1 MKLPQVSSH
10 TLIKKFKRMGYL
22 DAPFQGK
29 GSHVAL
35 YKDADGTK
43 LLVIIQKRGSYSDW
57 NPDVNYEASP
67 DGAGGF
73 LSFSHQLIGPLPA
86 RDDGASSLS

>member
-29 GSHVAL
+29 GSHVPL
-35 YKDADGTK
+35 YKDADGIK
-43 LLVIIQKRGSYSDW
+43 LLVIIPKRD
-57 NPDVNYEASP
+57 
-67 DGAGGF
+67 
-73 LSFSHQLIGPLPA
+73 PLPIGTLMSIMKQA
-86 RDDGASSLS
+86 RMEREEFYLFLTS

>member
-1 MKLPQVSSH
+1 MKLPQVSSN
-10 TLIKKFKRMGYL
+10 TLIKKFKRIGYQ

-43 LLVIIQKRGSYSDW
+43 LLVIIPKRDPIPIGTLMSIMKQARMEREEFYL
-57 NPDVNYEASP
+57 
-67 DGAGGF
+67 F
-73 LSFSHQLIGPLPA
+73 LTS
-86 RDDGASSLS
+86 

>member
-10 TLIKKFKRMGYL
+10 TLIKKFKRIGYQ

-43 LLVIIQKRGSYSDW
+43 LLVIIPKRD
-57 NPDVNYEASP
+57 
-67 DGAGGF
+67 
-73 LSFSHQLIGPLPA
+73 PLPIGTLMSIMKQA
-86 RDDGASSLS
+86 RMEREEFYLFLTC

>member
-10 TLIKKFKRMGYL
+10 TLIKKFKMIGYQ

-35 YKDADGTK
+35 YRDADGTK
-43 LLVIIQKRGSYSDW
+43 LLVIIQKRGSDSDW
-57 NPDVNYEASP
+57 NPNVNYETSP
-67 DGAGGF
+67 DGTRGI
-73 LSFSHQLIGPLPA
+73 LSFSHQLIGFLPV
-86 RDDGASSLS
+86 RDDGASSLY

>member
-10 TLIKKFKRMGYL
+10 TLIKKFKRIGYQ

-35 YKDADGTK
+35 YKDADGWETPGHHSETYITDSNNYQMISSG
-43 LLVIIQKRGSYSDW
+43 IIR
-57 NPDVNYEASP
+57 
-67 DGAGGF
+67 
-73 LSFSHQLIGPLPA
+73 FSGVF
-86 RDDGASSLS
+86 SKSLSYDTRINSLLLEIAY

>member
-10 TLIKKFKRMGYL
+10 TLIKKFKRIGYQ

-35 YKDADGTK
+35 YKDTDGTK
-43 LLVIIQKRGSYSDW
+43 LLVIIPKRDPVPIGTLMSIMKQARMERDEFYL
-57 NPDVNYEASP
+57 
-67 DGAGGF
+67 F
-73 LSFSHQLIGPLPA
+73 LTS
-86 RDDGASSLS
+86 

>member
-10 TLIKKFKRMGYL
+10 TLIKKFKRIGYQ

-43 LLVIIQKRGSYSDW
+43 LLVIIPKRDPHPIGTLMSIMKQARMEREEFYL
-57 NPDVNYEASP
+57 
-67 DGAGGF
+67 F
-73 LSFSHQLIGPLPA
+73 LTC
-86 RDDGASSLS
+86 

>member
-1 MKLPQVSSH
+1 MKLPQVSSN
-10 TLIKKFKRMGYL
+10 TLIKKFKRIGYQ

-43 LLVIIQKRGSYSDW
+43 LLVIIPKRDPIPIGTLMSIMKQARREYQRL
-57 NPDVNYEASP
+57 PVLFA
-67 DGAGGF
+67 
-73 LSFSHQLIGPLPA
+73 LSRGLLTQIVCHDRA
-86 RDDGASSLS
+86 

>member
-10 TLIKKFKRMGYL
+10 TLIKKFKRIGYQ

-35 YKDADGTK
+35 FKDADGTK
-43 LLVIIQKRGSYSDW
+43 LLVIIPKRDPIPIGTLMSIMKQARMERDEFYL
-57 NPDVNYEASP
+57 
-67 DGAGGF
+67 F
-73 LSFSHQLIGPLPA
+73 LTS
-86 RDDGASSLS
+86 

>member
-10 TLIKKFKRMGYL
+10 TLIKKFKRIGYQ

-43 LLVIIQKRGSYSDW
+43 LLVIIPKRDPIPIGTLMSIMKQARMERDEFYL
-57 NPDVNYEASP
+57 
-67 DGAGGF
+67 F
-73 LSFSHQLIGPLPA
+73 LTS
-86 RDDGASSLS
+86 

>member
-10 TLIKKFKRMGYL
+10 TLIKKFKQIGYQ

-35 YKDADGTK
+35 YKDDDGTK
-43 LLVIIQKRGSYSDW
+43 LLVIIPKRDPIPIGTLMSIMKQARMERDEFYL
-57 NPDVNYEASP
+57 
-67 DGAGGF
+67 F
-73 LSFSHQLIGPLPA
+73 LTG
-86 RDDGASSLS
+86 

>member
-10 TLIKKFKRMGYL
+10 TLIKKFKRIGYQ

-43 LLVIIQKRGSYSDW
+43 LLVIIPKRDPVPIGTLMSIMKQARMEREEFYL
-57 NPDVNYEASP
+57 
-67 DGAGGF
+67 F
-73 LSFSHQLIGPLPA
+73 LTS
-86 RDDGASSLS
+86 

>member
-1 MKLPQVSSH
+1 MKLPQVSSN
-10 TLIKKFKRMGYL
+10 TLIKKFKHIGYQ

-43 LLVIIQKRGSYSDW
+43 LLVIIPNRDPIPIGTLMSIMKQARMEREEFYL
-57 NPDVNYEASP
+57 
-67 DGAGGF
+67 F
-73 LSFSHQLIGPLPA
+73 LTS
-86 RDDGASSLS
+86 

>member
-1 MKLPQVSSH
+1 MRLPQVSSH
-10 TLIKKFKRMGYL
+10 TLIKKFKRIGYL

-43 LLVIIQKRGSYSDW
+43 LLVIIPKRDPVPIGTLMSIMKQARMEREEFYL
-57 NPDVNYEASP
+57 
-67 DGAGGF
+67 F
-73 LSFSHQLIGPLPA
+73 LTS
-86 RDDGASSLS
+86 

>member
-1 MKLPQVSSH
+1 MKLPQVSSN
-10 TLIKKFKRMGYL
+10 TLIKKFKRIGYL

-35 YKDADGTK
+35 YKDDDGTK
-43 LLVIIQKRGSYSDW
+43 LLVIIQKRGSDSNW

-67 DGAGGF
+67 DGT
-73 LSFSHQLIGPLPA
+73 
-86 RDDGASSLS
+86 R

>member
-10 TLIKKFKRMGYL
+10 TLIKKFKLIGYQ

-43 LLVIIQKRGSYSDW
+43 LLVIIPKRDPIPIGTLMSIMKQARMERDEFYL
-57 NPDVNYEASP
+57 
-67 DGAGGF
+67 F
-73 LSFSHQLIGPLPA
+73 LTS
-86 RDDGASSLS
+86 

>member
-1 MKLPQVSSH
+1 MKLPQVSSN
-10 TLIKKFKRMGYL
+10 TLIKNIRIGYQ

-43 LLVIIQKRGSYSDW
+43 LLVIIPKRDPVPIGTLMSIMKQARMERDEFYL
-57 NPDVNYEASP
+57 
-67 DGAGGF
+67 F
-73 LSFSHQLIGPLPA
+73 LTS
-86 RDDGASSLS
+86 